1 MLVGGFLLTQFF
13 QDYVEDRFQTELEG
27 YLQRLTQV
35 VEIGPNGAARVMGPV
50 GTEFENQASGYYWQI
65 LLTAGQAMISPSL
78 WDEQLRLRAE
88 LPVSGK
94 VGRYRINGPDGNT
107 LQVLDSVTTF
117 PAPKPKGGGKSP
129 DVPVRLAVAVDR
141 SSVDKAVGDFR
152 NVLMISLGAL
162 GLGLILAIIIQVWF
176 GLRPLRRMRSAL
188 AAVREGRAEKM
199 QGEYPDEVLP
209 LVHDLNALIEHNAQ
223 VVDRARTHVGNLA
236 HALKTPLS
244 VLTNEA
250 AGGQPAAETVAA
262 QTRAMRRHVDHY
274 LARARTAATSGV
286 RGVRTPVRETAEALA
301 RTLARI
307 HVEKGLD
314 ISVRGGSYLAFR
326 GERQD
331 LEEILG
337 NVMDNAC
344 KWASTA
350 VTVRVG
356 AESGQ
361 LRILIEDDGP
371 GLSDE
376 EMQAAMKRGQRIDE
390 ATPGSGLGLSIVQD
404 IAALYGGSVGLARSR
419 LGGLQ
424 VAIMLPAAHFD
435 PDAVDA
441 EEDEDAL

>member
-1 MLVGGFLLTQFF
+1 
-13 QDYVEDRFQTELEG
+13 
-27 YLQRLTQV
+27 
-35 VEIGPNGAARVMGPV
+35 MGPV
-50 GTEFENQASGYYWQI
+50 GTDFENQASGYYWQI
-65 LLTAGQAMISPSL
+65 QVAGRQAMISPSL
-78 WDEQLRLRAE
+78 WDEQLRLKSDIPA
-88 LPVSGK
+88 SGK
-94 VGRYRINGPDGNT
+94 IARYRINGPDGNF
-107 LQVLDSVTTF
+107 LQVLDSLTVF
-117 PAPKPKGGGKSP
+117 PGPKSKDGKKSAE
-129 DVPVRLAVAVDR
+129 VPVRLAVAVDR
-141 SSVDKAVGDFR
+141 SSVDRAVGDFR
-152 NVLMISLGAL
+152 NVLIISLGAL
-162 GLGLILAIIIQVWF
+162 GIGLIFAIIIQVRF
-176 GLRPLRRMRSAL
+176 GLKPLRRMRTAL
-188 AAVREGRAEKM
+188 AAIRDGRAEKM
-199 QGEYPDEVLP
+199 QGEYPGEVQP
-209 LVHDLNALIEHNAQ
+209 LVRDLNALIEHNAQ

-250 AGGQPAAETVAA
+250 ASGDPSAETVAA

-286 RGVRTPVRETAEALA
+286 RAVRTPVREVAEALA
-301 RTLARI
+301 RTLVRI

-314 ISVRGGSYLAFR
+314 ISVKGGSYLAFR

-344 KWASTA
+344 KWARSA
-350 VTVRVG
+350 VTLRVG

-376 EMQAAMKRGQRIDE
+376 EMQSAMKRGERIDE

-404 IAALYGGSVGLARSR
+404 IAALYGGNVALARSR

-441 EEDEDAL
+441 EDEEDAL